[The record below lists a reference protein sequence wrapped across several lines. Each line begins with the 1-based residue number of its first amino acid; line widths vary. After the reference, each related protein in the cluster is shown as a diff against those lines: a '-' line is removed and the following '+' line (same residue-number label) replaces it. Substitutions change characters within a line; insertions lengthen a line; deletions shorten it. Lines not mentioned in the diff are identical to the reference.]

1 MSSLAPQQTSLQEL
15 CINTIRFLAVDA
27 VQKANSGHPG
37 LPMEAAAI
45 GYTLFT
51 KFLKHNPK
59 NPNWVNRDRFIL
71 SAGHGCMLLYS
82 LLYLTGYDLS
92 LDDIKAF
99 RQWGSK
105 TPGHPEYHHTPGV
118 ETTTGPL
125 GQGFANGVGMGIA
138 EKFLAAKFNRPN
150 FPILDYSIYVICSD
164 GDLMEG
170 ISHEAASLAGHLKL
184 DNLIYIYL
192 DNHITIEGDTALA
205 YSDDVQR
212 RFEGYHW
219 HVQQVSDG
227 NSIEQVTKAIQ
238 NARAISDK
246 PSLIIARTHTGYG
259 SPHKQ
264 DTAAAHGSPLGA
276 EEVKLTKEN
285 LKWPLEPSFYVPE
298 DALEYYRKAASHG
311 EESEENWKNLFEK
324 YKKTFPE
331 QAAEF
336 TKFFNGELS
345 EDWSKKLPV
354 FTPQTG
360 DLATRMAS
368 GKTLNAI
375 APSLPF
381 LLGGSGDLAPSTE
394 TLLKDTESFLCDHFD
409 GRNFHFGI
417 REHGMAGILNGIALT
432 SPGFIP
438 YGATFL
444 NFLDYMKPSLRLA
457 ALQKLR
463 VIYVF
468 THDSIGLGEDGPTH
482 QPIEQLA
489 SLRAT
494 PNVITLRPAD
504 ANETAASWEFAIQ
517 HHDGP
522 VCLILSRQKLPI
534 LDQNLFPSAK
544 NIKKG
549 AYILSDSSE
558 ISQPGENPKIILMGS
573 GSEVQLILKASEI
586 LKKQKIPVRVISFPS
601 FELFRRQPEEYR
613 GKVLPPTLKKR
624 IAVEAASPVGWHEF
638 VGDEGKIIGID
649 HFGASAPFETLYE
662 NFGLTAEK
670 IAEQALNLLNH

>member
-1 MSSLAPQQTSLQEL
+1 MSSLAPHKTSLEEL

-37 LPMEAAAI
+37 LPMEAAPI

-59 NPNWVNRDRFIL
+59 NPKWVNRDRFIL

-92 LDDIKAF
+92 LDEIKAF

-105 TPGHPEYHHTPGV
+105 TPGHPEYGHTPGV

-138 EKFLAAKFNRPN
+138 QKFLAAKFNRLD
-150 FPILDYSIYVICSD
+150 FPVIDYFIYVICSD

-184 DNLIYIYL
+184 GNLIYIYL

-205 YSDDVQR
+205 YSDDVQK
-212 RFEGYHW
+212 RFEGYRW
-219 HVQQVSDG
+219 HVQHVPDG
-227 NSIEQVTKAIQ
+227 NNTEEIEKAVQ
-238 NARAISDK
+238 NAKSILDK

-264 DTAAAHGSPLGA
+264 DTSAAHGSPLGE
-276 EEVKLTKEN
+276 EEVKLTKKN
-285 LKWPLEPSFYVPE
+285 LNWPLEPSFYVPDE
-298 DALEYYRKAASHG
+298 VLAYYRKEIGKG
-311 EESEENWKNLFEK
+311 EQAEENWKTLFGK
-324 YKKTFPE
+324 YQKTYPE
-331 QAAEF
+331 LASEF
-336 TKFFNGELS
+336 LRFFKGELNQ
-345 EDWSKKLPV
+345 EWRGKLPV
-354 FTPQTG
+354 FTSQAG
-360 DLATRMAS
+360 SLATRQAS

-375 APSLPF
+375 APFLPF

-394 TLLKDTESFLCDHFD
+394 TLLKDAGDFSPERFD

-417 REHGMAGILNGIALT
+417 REHGMAGILNGVALT

-489 SLRAT
+489 ALRAT
-494 PNVITLRPAD
+494 PNVIAIRPAD
-504 ANETAASWEFAIQ
+504 ANETAAAWGFAVQ
-517 HHDGP
+517 HQEGP

-534 LDQNLFPSAK
+534 LDQSSFSSAGNLG
-544 NIKKG
+544 KG
-549 AYILSDSSE
+549 AYILTDS
-558 ISQPGENPKIILMGS
+558 GENPQVLLMAS
-573 GSEVQLILKASEI
+573 GSEVQLILKALEI
-586 LKKQKIPVRVISFPS
+586 LKQQKIQARAVSFPS
-601 FELFRRQPEEYR
+601 FELFRKQQLEYR
-613 GKVLPPTLKKR
+613 SSVLPPALKKR
-624 IAVEAASPVGWHEF
+624 IAVEAASPFGWHEF
-638 VGDEGKIIGID
+638 VGDEGVILGLN
-649 HFGASAPFETLYE
+649 HFGASAPYETLYE
-662 NFGLTAEK
+662 KFGLTPEK
-670 IAEQALNLLNH
+670 IAEQAIYLLNH